1 MSYRRWRIATGCLLQ
16 RQTANQG
23 PPLVYSMRPSRNRT
37 NVNTYNLKRLSGI
50 VSRTRKPQ
58 RSSGNSEVKD
68 EVPSMSHIGTHE
80 GVQAAQS
87 GSFDQTGGSQTNE
100 LPWPAMPPSLPE
112 LGRSLSSGEA
122 KTVQQSRPISSQ
134 TSRRFCKCFNPYAD
148 SNGHFYSVNQL
159 FTQGVW
165 IGYLAPDRHRESFRG
180 LPSFNILKSNCSKL
194 VTPYPTATQG
204 LAGQPRHAVCRG
216 CLSATSKVFE
226 LREVQFYGK
235 SKLVIMPLDGDD
247 EVGVFAIMLPQKHDR
262 SLHGLQSYRPYK
274 IAESENGQDLFN
286 DYEVLTLR
294 NLDSSADVLATALD
308 VLPPLELTRTAVEVK
323 KRSVSDSNYIY
334 DTSTLFESSTTD
346 NSIPTTPTLEE
357 GEIREDDMQEDGSI
371 KTKRQRSSTTISCKP
386 HTVEEKRLSGYNSP
400 AYPGAGGFMEMSLDC
415 NAQSPV
421 TSTSN
426 LQPRVTKSHVSPE
439 TVHPELTK
447 EQAGRIYI
455 IWFVKDRDLE
465 YEFVHT
471 IGECKTF
478 AGLLRLL
485 EEDTEAI
492 PSIAEI
498 LKRTTTWRL
507 CCNTGGHGGM
517 NKALI
522 ARKGKEAAFDRL
534 QTILAEA
541 PLWSTNLHGRVH
553 VELRSL
559 S

>member
-23 PPLVYSMRPSRNRT
+23 PPLVVRKGIFSLVGSHKHRALAQPQPCQTLHTTHHPHKLARNNRLVQPAGIPHLQYSMRPSRNRT

-235 SKLVIMPLDGDD
+235 SVSHAL
-247 EVGVFAIMLPQKHDR
+247 
-262 SLHGLQSYRPYK
+262 
-274 IAESENGQDLFN
+274 
-286 DYEVLTLR
+286 EVL
-294 NLDSSADVLATALD
+294 AVLGNH
-308 VLPPLELTRTAVEVK
+308 
-323 KRSVSDSNYIY
+323 S
-334 DTSTLFESSTTD
+334 
-346 NSIPTTPTLEE
+346 
-357 GEIREDDMQEDGSI
+357 
-371 KTKRQRSSTTISCKP
+371 
-386 HTVEEKRLSGYNSP
+386 
-400 AYPGAGGFMEMSLDC
+400 
-415 NAQSPV
+415 
-421 TSTSN
+421 
-426 LQPRVTKSHVSPE
+426 
-439 TVHPELTK
+439 
-447 EQAGRIYI
+447 
-455 IWFVKDRDLE
+455 
-465 YEFVHT
+465 
-471 IGECKTF
+471 
-478 AGLLRLL
+478 
-485 EEDTEAI
+485 
-492 PSIAEI
+492 PSIRFI
-498 LKRTTTWRL
+498 RL
-507 CCNTGGHGGM
+507 A
-517 NKALI
+517 K
-522 ARKGKEAAFDRL
+522 
-534 QTILAEA
+534 
-541 PLWSTNLHGRVH
+541 TN
-553 VELRSL
+553 
-559 S
+559 

>member
-1 MSYRRWRIATGCLLQ
+1 MPYRWWQIAISYLLQ

-23 PPLVYSMRPSRNRT
+23 PPLVI
-37 NVNTYNLKRLSGI
+37 LSGI
-50 VSRTRKPQ
+50 VSRTRKP
-58 RSSGNSEVKD
+58 RGSSGNSEVKD
-68 EVPSMSHIGTHE
+68 EAPPTSQIAMHE
-80 GVQAAQS
+80 GVQAAGS
-87 GSFDQTGGSQTNE
+87 GSLDQTGGCETNE
-100 LPWPAMPPSLPE
+100 LLWPAMPPSVLE
-112 LGRSLSSGEA
+112 LGRSPSSGEA
-122 KTVQQSRPISSQ
+122 KTVQQSRPTSSQ
-134 TSRRFCKCFNPYAD
+134 TSRRFCKCFNPYDD

-165 IGYLAPDRHRESFRG
+165 IGYLAPDRHKESFRG
-180 LPSFNILKSNCSKL
+180 LPSFNVLKSNCAKL
-194 VTPYPTATQG
+194 IAPYPKATQG
-204 LAGQPRHAVCRG
+204 LVGQIRHAVCRG
-216 CLSATSKVFE
+216 CVSATSKVFE

-247 EVGVFAIMLPQKHDR
+247 EAGVFAIMLPQKHDR

-274 IAESENGQDLFN
+274 MIESENGQDFSN

-308 VLPPLELTRTAVEVK
+308 VLPLPGRTGTAVEVK

-334 DTSTLFESSTTD
+334 DTSTLSVSSMTD
-346 NSIPTTPTLEE
+346 TSKPTTRTLEE
-357 GEIREDDMQEDGSI
+357 GEIREDDVQKDESI
-371 KTKRQRSSTTISCKP
+371 KTKRQRSSTTTSRKSDTIEEGKP
-386 HTVEEKRLSGYNSP
+386 SDYDRP
-400 AYPGAGGFMEMSLDC
+400 AYPDTGGFVETSLDC
-415 NAQSPV
+415 GAQSPV

-426 LQPRVTKSHVSPE
+426 LPPRVAKRHLSCE

-447 EQAGRIYI
+447 EQADRIYI
-455 IWFVKDRDLE
+455 IWLVKDRDLE

-478 AGLLRLL
+478 VGLLRLL

-498 LKRTTTWRL
+498 LKRTKTWRL
-507 CCNTGGHGGM
+507 CCSLDGHGGM

-522 ARKGKEAAFDRL
+522 AREGKEAAFDRL
-534 QTILAEA
+534 QTILTEA
-541 PLWSTNLHGRVH
+541 PFWSMNSHGRVH

-559 S
+559 G